1 MTKLAVVFPG
11 QGSQSVGMGRD
22 WADTHDIARR
32 AFEEADDAL
41 GFSLSDL
48 CWSGPAEDLQ
58 LTANTQPAILA
69 CSVAMYRVLAEMAGD
84 RLQLACLAGHSLGEY
99 SALVAAG
106 ALDFGDALRLVRRRG
121 RLMQEAV
128 PVGQGAMAAVM
139 GLERSQLEQVL
150 ADTDLG
156 DEVCTLANLNSP
168 QQLVVAGHTAA
179 VEKVAAAAK
188 EAGAKLAKMLPVSAP
203 FHSPLMAPA
212 RQQLTP
218 DLEAA
223 PFADPN
229 PPVWTNIDARPATR
243 GQEARDALIRQIDGP
258 VYWTDIIQGMVA
270 EGVDTILEVGPGKV
284 LQGLGKRIDRSVDW
298 KSLPE
303 PGALEDLVTS
313 LVG

>member
-1 MTKLAVVFPG
+1 MAKLAVVFPG

-22 WADTHDIARR
+22 WAETHEIARR

-69 CSVAMYRVLAEMAGD
+69 CSVAMFRVLEEVAGD
-84 RLQLACLAGHSLGEY
+84 QLSVVAMAGHSLGEY

-106 ALDFGDALRLVRRRG
+106 ALEFGTALRLVRRRG
-121 RLMQEAV
+121 QLMQEAV
-128 PVGQGAMAAVM
+128 PVGQGAMAAVL
-139 GLERSQLEQVL
+139 GLDRPQLEQVL
-150 ADTDLG
+150 AEVEQG

-179 VEKVAAAAK
+179 VERVAAAAK
-188 EAGAKLAKMLPVSAP
+188 QAGAKLAKMLPVSAP

-212 RQQLTP
+212 REQLTP

-223 PFADPN
+223 QFSDPRV
-229 PPVWTNIDARPATR
+229 PVWTNIDARPTSLGA
-243 GQEARDALIRQIDGP
+243 EARDALIRQIDGP
-258 VYWTDIIQGMVA
+258 VYWTDTIQGLIA
-270 EGVDTILEVGPGKV
+270 NGVETILEVGPGKV
-284 LQGLGKRIDRSVDW
+284 LQGLGKRIDPSVDW
-298 KSLPE
+298 HGLPE
-303 PGALEDLVTS
+303 PAS
-313 LVG
+313 LDGFVSLLGT